1 MRCRSFALLIC
12 LVCPSVVTAQNPS
25 RPERPEEKAEQQHV
39 QARAAEKKAARTD
52 IIEIEGEK
60 NFSDK
65 ELRSQLKEQLATIG
79 DFGLTPARADD
90 AAFFLELFYRKHGFM
105 KASVHYVI
113 ESGQRLRLQIDEGR
127 LFTLG
132 TVTFGGNAHEP
143 PARLFDYAM
152 GPTRQRYSKLQKK
165 LPFVASDVDEGADLV
180 HRFYIAEGYL
190 DSVVDKPHYAFHDDT
205 GVVDALISI
214 NEGRQYFFGQI
225 TFSGK
230 TIYDSEL
237 LRGQI
242 KDLLDRP
249 FTEARVA
256 DIPRRLQSYFKTRG
270 YFAVKVEATAQP
282 EAARDGH
289 IPVQVAISAGP
300 VYHFG
305 DVSVTGLQRL
315 RPSYVEQRFTSLQG
329 QTYSPD
335 VLDEKFRMLM
345 RSGLFNLLQINPVP
359 EPGDTLALQITA
371 EEAKSKQLGFSAGY
385 GTYEGLIGGVQYREL
400 NLFGYG
406 RPLTTSVEVSQR
418 SYKGEILYEDP
429 YLFDTE
435 FDLKTRVG
443 ALTFD
448 YDGYSKFELGG
459 SIGLSRKITKQYE
472 VGAVFSVRHVEVTSA
487 SIPERFLGDTSYFI
501 NTLGFTQ
508 TLDLREDP
516 LVAPR
521 GFVAGNT
528 IDVATG
534 AFGSEIELIRAT
546 VRLGYYIPFGPKPL
560 TPGVATD
567 QEAPK
572 SPWLRFWQQ
581 SSLAFGA
588 RMGGVHSLN
597 HSGPDEPDTIPIDER
612 FFNGGGTTVRSFGER
627 DLGPLVHGNPLGG
640 EFFTVFNAEYTFPI
654 YGELQGA
661 IFYDAG
667 NLLPTS
673 EHPGLDDMRYAIG
686 GGLRYKLPIGPI
698 RLDYG
703 VNPDPHRGEDQGAF
717 HFSFGF
723 AF

>member
-1 MRCRSFALLIC
+1 MRRRPLVYLILL
-12 LVCPSVVTAQNPS
+12 LCPFVATAQDPS
-25 RPERPEEKAEQQHV
+25 RPVRPEERAEQQHE
-39 QARAAEKKAARTD
+39 QARQQEKKAARANVD
-52 IIEIEGEK
+52 IEGEK
-60 NFSDK
+60 NFSEK
-65 ELRSQLKEQLATIG
+65 ELRSQLKEQIATIG
-79 DFGLTPARADD
+79 DFGLTSARADD

-113 ESGQRLRLQIDEGR
+113 ESGQRLKLQIDEGR

-143 PARLFDYAM
+143 AARLFDYAM
-152 GPTRQRYSKLQKK
+152 GPTRQRYSKLQKN
-165 LPFVASDVDEGADLV
+165 LPFVSSDVEEGADLV

-205 GVVDALISI
+205 GVVDALISV
-214 NEGRQYFFGQI
+214 NEGRQYFFGEI

-230 TIYDSEL
+230 KVYEAEA

-242 KDLLDRP
+242 KDLLDQP
-249 FTEARVA
+249 FTDARVA

-282 EAARDGH
+282 EAARDGR

-315 RPSYVEQRFTSLQG
+315 RPSYVEKRFSKLQG
-329 QTYSPD
+329 QTYSPEI
-335 VLDEKFRMLM
+335 LDDKFRTLM

-385 GTYEGLIGGVQYREL
+385 GTYEGFIGGVQYREL

-429 YLFDTE
+429 YIFDTE

-448 YDGYSKFELGG
+448 FDGYTKFEIGG
-459 SIGLSRKITKQYE
+459 SIGLTRKITRQYE
-472 VGAVFSVRHVEVTSA
+472 VSAVFSVRHVEVTSA
-487 SIPERFLGDTSYFI
+487 AIPVQFLGNTSYLI
-501 NTLGFTQ
+501 NALGFTQ

-516 LVAPR
+516 LVNPR
-521 GFVAGNT
+521 GFIAGNT
-528 IDVATG
+528 IDIASN
-534 AFGSEIELIRAT
+534 AFGSQIELIRAT

-572 SPWLRFWQQ
+572 NLWQRFWQQ

-588 RMGGVHSLN
+588 RAGSVHSLN
-597 HSGPDEPDTIPIDER
+597 HSGPDEPNTIPIDER

-627 DLGPLVHGNPLGG
+627 DLGPLNHGNPLGG

-673 EHPGLDDMRYAIG
+673 EDPGLDNMRYAIG

-703 VNPDPHRGEDQGAF
+703 YNPDRQPGEDFGAF